1 MKNRL
6 SFLLDIILL
15 VLVAGVAGMGFL
27 MKWVLP
33 RGSGSLQVLGMT
45 RHEWGAV
52 HLWLSIA
59 LLVLLVLHIWLAWP
73 QLVCRF
79 RLWVKQAF
87 VRWALSAG
95 LLVLLLGLLS
105 WPFAVKPTAP
115 QEIKG
120 GPVQENSGRQFR
132 GGH

>member
-6 SFLLDIILL
+6 SFLVNIILL
-15 VLVAGVAGMGFL
+15 VLIAAVAGMGFL

-33 RGSGSLQVLGMT
+33 RGSGSLQVLSMT
-45 RHEWGAV
+45 RHEWGTL
-52 HLWLSIA
+52 HLWLSVA

-79 RLWVKQAF
+79 RLWVKSAF
-87 VRWALSAG
+87 LRWVMGIG
-95 LLVLLLGLLS
+95 LLLILLGLLS

-115 QEIKG
+115 HEING
-120 GPVQENSGRQFR
+120 GSMQENRGRQYR